1 MKVGR
6 PSRYIIKR
14 ITIGLDEDMYSKLTF
29 LANREGISIS
39 EYVRK
44 ILRKNTK

>member
-6 PSRYIIKR
+6 PNEELNRKVTIKL
-14 ITIGLDEDMYSKLTF
+14 TEEMYSKIEYLSS
-29 LANREGISIS
+29 RENISVS

-44 ILRKNTK
+44 ILRKNVK